1 MIAFLQPLALLGLAA
16 AAIPPVLH
24 LLARRVP
31 PTVLFPA
38 VRYLEETEREQRP
51 RLKLQHL
58 LLLLLRTALIISVV
72 FAAARPV
79 ASIGV
84 GLAHPPTALGLVVD
98 NSLSSA
104 AIVEGRRVL
113 DRIAE
118 KAEEVISRLTE
129 QDQLWIV
136 TADGVVRRSG
146 RLEALE
152 LMRGLEPLPR
162 RLDLAEAVRLLDRVV
177 SAAPLAEREIVVLS
191 DLQRSAWS
199 GGDSV
204 AVRVLLWRP
213 QVRAVNRSVDSARAE
228 PSVWT
233 SYGEVVAAVGGNTAV
248 PGAVRLVVNGREVA
262 RSVARSGDR
271 LVMSVTSPGRGWQV
285 GVVRIDPD
293 ELRWDDEWYL
303 AIRVAEPAGVT
314 VEPGAGRYVAEALE
328 VLREGGR
335 VRVGSEVVVS
345 DRVAGARS
353 VVLPPRDAALV
364 GNLNRQLAARGLS
377 LRLGE
382 RVEGEW
388 RAEGEGLGGGDLG
401 AAGGW
406 ITVKKRYRV
415 SGGEAV
421 LARVGGA
428 GGEPWMV
435 REGGV
440 VLLAS
445 RLEEDWTDLP
455 VTAWFVP
462 FLDLLVN
469 RLATGEVRVVD
480 AAPGETVRLPP
491 GAVRVLGD
499 KGAWGGDVEGMV
511 VVSLEPGVYFFLG
524 AAGDTVGALQ
534 VNHDP
539 RESRPEPVDARV
551 VRGTLGS
558 RARLVGDR
566 VLSRELFGGAARADL
581 TAWFL
586 ILALALAAAELV
598 LASWGVQRKEVAE

>member
-16 AAIPPVLH
+16 AAIPPILH

-38 VRYLEETEREQRP
+38 IRYLEETEREQSR
-51 RLKLQHL
+51 RLKLRHL
-58 LLLLLRTALIISVV
+58 LLLLLRTGLIVSVV

-79 ASIGV
+79 ASIGL
-84 GLAHPPTALGLVVD
+84 GASHPPTALGLVVD

-118 KAEEVISRLTE
+118 KAEEVISSLAE
-129 QDQLWIV
+129 EDQLWIV

-152 LMRGLEPLPR
+152 LIRGLEPLPR

-213 QVRAVNRSVDSARAE
+213 EVRAVNRSVDSARAE

-233 SYGEVVAAVGGNTAV
+233 SHGEVVIAVGGNTPV
-248 PGAVRLVVNGREVA
+248 PGAVRLMVNGREGA
-262 RSVARSGDR
+262 RMVGRAGDR
-271 LVMSVTSPGRGWQV
+271 LVMSVAPPGRGWQV

-293 ELRWDDEWYL
+293 ELRWDDERYL
-303 AIRVAEPAGVT
+303 AIRVAQPAEVT

-335 VRVGSEVVVS
+335 VRAGSEVVVS
-345 DRVAGARS
+345 DRVAGTRS

-388 RAEGEGLGGGDLG
+388 RVEGEDLGARDLG
-401 AAGGW
+401 AAGW
-406 ITVKKRYRV
+406 VTVKRRHRL
-415 SGGEAV
+415 SGGGAV
-421 LARVGGA
+421 LARVSGA

-435 REGGV
+435 WEGGV

-469 RLATGEVRVVD
+469 RLATGEVPVVD

-499 KGAWGGDVEGMV
+499 KGSWGGDIEGMV
-511 VVSLEPGVYFFLG
+511 AVSLEPGVYFFIG
-524 AAGDTVGALQ
+524 AGGDTVGALQ

-539 RESRPEPVDARV
+539 RESLLEPVDARV
-551 VRGTLGS
+551 VGGTLGS

-566 VLSRELFGGAARADL
+566 ALSRELFGGAARADL

-586 ILALALAAAELV
+586 ILALALAVTELV
-598 LASWGVQRKEVAE
+598 VASWGVQRKEAAE